1 MDSSNAGGVAAKL
14 GFLYQ
19 DCAAALFVTE
29 MLLNKKIEAVRCE
42 VTDDIDILYGT
53 HTEFIQV
60 KTSDKPRWSI
70 STVTTRSRGANNE
83 LIANSSIVHKSM
95 QCASAPLDQCK
106 FRILSPRDCRDP
118 LDFLEIDISK
128 RSGKPGRQDL
138 IDGLNDKLKNYVAPA
153 GNSIA
158 DWVDACWWHVIPSLR
173 EIELTAL
180 DNIRRAAQSLYGVI
194 LSVESVVESI
204 WVNILVTMTKKSAL
218 DRRVYVEDDKTYH
231 RDHFLAWFKAEVLF
245 YDRGN
250 SHAKVYVHRKL
261 PNILVQLQAPFV
273 SPVPSRSGLA
283 LHQRY
288 QLGQYRYEHIAGNIC
303 HWFDELLLRPNEI
316 ADFNSSSATEK
327 YRLLRSR
334 LADNTSDLE
343 QFLGNALLHSVMRL
357 RHDSQPIPATLYLD
371 SKGDLKV
378 FENVHIVQRSKGGDE
393 LWLGV
398 SKLTKARTVSQ
409 VLSELRDALYDD
421 IVNGLDGVREKILD
435 VKEDSYLLRHDVDEI
450 LDTSSSF
457 EDHLDRFRFV
467 IFFGY
472 ESALLTIP
480 ETKGHEPDLYQEAYQ
495 LFVDFIS
502 DLTSNPV
509 YAQLNVELY
518 IYAAPSFGDLCGLL
532 KKKMRDEQ

>member
-14 GFLYQ
+14 GFFYQ

-29 MLLNKKIEAVRCE
+29 MLLNKKIDAVRCE

-53 HTEFIQV
+53 HIEFIQV

-70 STVTTRSRGANNE
+70 STVTTRSRGAGNK
-83 LIANSSIVHKSM
+83 LIADSSIVHKSM
-95 QCASAPLDQCK
+95 QCASAPLDRCK
-106 FRILSPRDCRDP
+106 FRILSPRDCKDP
-118 LDFLEIDISK
+118 LDFLEIEISK
-128 RSGKPGRQDL
+128 RDGKPGRQEL
-138 IDGLNDKLKNYVAPA
+138 IDALDEKLKNYVAPE
-153 GNSIA
+153 GNSIS

-180 DNIRRAAQSLYGVI
+180 NNIRKAAQRLYGVI

-204 WVNILVTMTKKSAL
+204 WINILVTMTKKSAL

-231 RDHFLAWFKAEVLF
+231 RDHFLTWFKAEVLF
-245 YDRGN
+245 YDRVN
-250 SHAKVYVHRKL
+250 SYAKVYVHRKL
-261 PNILVQLQAPFV
+261 PSVLVQLQTPFL
-273 SPVPSRSGLA
+273 SPVPSRNGLA

-288 QLGQYRYEHIAGNIC
+288 QLGQYRYEHIANNIC
-303 HWFDELLLRPNEI
+303 HWFDELLLRPSEI
-316 ADFNSSSATEK
+316 ADFISSSATEK
-327 YRLLRSR
+327 YRLLRAR
-334 LADNTSDLE
+334 LADNANDLE

-371 SKGDLKV
+371 SKDDLKV
-378 FENVHIVQRSKGGDE
+378 FENVHIVQRAKGGDE

-398 SKLTKARTVSQ
+398 SKLTKAITVSQ
-409 VLSELRDALYDD
+409 VLRELRDALYDD
-421 IVNGLDGVREKILD
+421 IVNSLDGVREKILD
-435 VKEDSYLLRHDVDEI
+435 VKEDSYLLSHDVDEI
-450 LDTSSSF
+450 LDTSNSF

-472 ESALLTIP
+472 ESSLLTIP
-480 ETKGHEPDLYQEAYQ
+480 ETKGHEPSLYQEAYQ

-502 DLTSNPV
+502 DLTSSPA

-518 IYAAPSFGDLCGLL
+518 IYPAPSFDDLCGLL
-532 KKKMRDEQ
+532 EKKMRDEK